1 MFGLPMATIL
11 IIVGIPLLWIA
22 YTLIFFFGTR
32 GWSRED
38 VELPDD
44 ADDAAPGARPAAGG
58 VS

>member
-22 YTLIFFFGTR
+22 YTLIFFFSTR

-44 ADDAAPGARPAAGG
+44 LGDASPGAHPAAGG
-58 VS
+58 AS